1 MVKNESD
8 PDHDAVLDAIVA
20 GSRVLVGISTR
31 SLQATAHDVTLPQ
44 CRALATLGQRG
55 PLSLVGLAEALQV
68 NPSTATRMCERL
80 IEKGLVQ
87 RARAERGVSL
97 DLSEAGKRVVL
108 DITRA
113 RRRELE
119 QIVSKLSRR
128 ERDELVRCMDAF
140 RRAAGEPGER
150 DWAIGWWD

>member
-1 MVKNESD
+1 VKNESD

-113 RRRELE
+113 RRRELD

-150 DWAIGWWD
+150 EWAIGWWD

>member
-1 MVKNESD
+1 MKNA

-31 SLQATAHDVTLPQ
+31 SLQATTHDVTLPQ

-55 PLSLVGLAEALQV
+55 PLSLVGFAEALQV

-80 IEKGLVQ
+80 IEKGLV
-87 RARAERGVSL
+87 RRTRAERGVSL
-97 DLSEAGKRVVL
+97 DLCEAGKRVVS

-113 RRRELE
+113 RRHELD
-119 QIVSKLSRR
+119 QIVSKLSPR
-128 ERDELVRCMDAF
+128 EREELVRCMEAF

-150 DWAIGWWD
+150 DWAIEWWD